1 MLRTL
6 QLTNFTVFSDV
17 NLRFCSG
24 LNIVLGQNGTGKTML
39 LKAAYLMS
47 RAWPDLMF
55 KRLPLSKKRA
65 EAYFEERL
73 LGLFQPTYIIDL
85 IRKGVGAD
93 MRLCAEVD
101 AFFSMSDISANVD
114 LHPLNQFPFD
124 HAEQSL
130 RWEINLDF
138 VISVDSNAKLDTVYF
153 PDVTTVNAFVP
164 KSLFIPSKEIASLY
178 EGLIALL
185 DRYEIKLDD
194 TYRDL
199 ARSMSSPELLNIP
212 ALASGPLAELEAE
225 LGGKLIL
232 GAGSKLSFAQADGR
246 QIDAPLMAE
255 GFRKLTTLLYL
266 IRRGALTQPGETL
279 FWDEPEANLNP
290 FYIRWVAIALHYL
303 AQAGIQVILATHSLF
318 LARELEILVANSA
331 AKKEIVAMRFFG
343 LHKAPGNGVEVMQGD
358 SIDDI
363 GDVDALNESLQQSDR
378 YLAMES

>member
-17 NLRFCSG
+17 NLSFCPG

-55 KRLPLSKKRA
+55 QRVPLNRKRV
-65 EAYFEERL
+65 EIYFEDRL
-73 LGLFQPTYIIDL
+73 LGLFQPSNSAQLIQQGTSGDARLRADL
-85 IRKGVGAD
+85 
-93 MRLCAEVD
+93 D
-101 AFFSMSDISANVD
+101 AFVPTIKFQLPGELNFPIEPLSD
-114 LHPLNQFPFD
+114 PL
-124 HAEQSL
+124 S
-130 RWEINLDF
+130 WEIVIGQQIDPTVHTNANL
-138 VISVDSNAKLDTVYF
+138 NAKLF
-153 PDVTTVNAFVP
+153 PETLPVNLYVS

-199 ARSMSSPELLNIP
+199 ARSMSSPELLNVP

-232 GAGSKLSFAQADGR
+232 GAGGKLSFAGADGR
-246 QIDAPLMAE
+246 QTDAPLMAE
-255 GFRKLTTLLYL
+255 GFRKLTTLMYL
-266 IRRGALTQPGETL
+266 IRRGALAQPGETL

-290 FYIRWVAIALHYL
+290 VYIRWIAIALHYL
-303 AQAGIQVILATHSLF
+303 AQAGIQVIIATHSLF

-331 AKKEIVAMRFFG
+331 NGDKRVETQFFG
-343 LHKAPGNGVEVMQGD
+343 LHKTPHNGVEVMQGN

-363 GDVDALNESLQQSDR
+363 GDIDALDASLQQSDR